1 MGINCLTT
9 NGLFKKKNLSL
20 KLCQPSFQCL
30 GTKKLAFNEGF
41 LQYLFSFSLNISS
54 VALNV
59 SPSRN
64 TWRNSSG
71 NCEFESHYWS
81 NPYRKTSFF
90 CAVSLI
96 EQAFFFFFSCWSATK
111 KYQFLSAHGERNFM
125 ASWEVVVRRCSVK
138 KMFLEISQNS
148 QENTCASLFFNKTPF
163 FTEHLWRLLLPLF
176 KDGLRMPQGYRAA
189 LTRQFTF
196 YH

>member
-20 KLCQPSFQCL
+20 KLCQPSFQYL

-148 QENTCASLFFNKTPF
+148 QENTCACVSLLIKLQASGLRQNISGG
-163 FTEHLWRLLLPLF
+163 FTEHLWWMLLYFLQFIYLF
-176 KDGLRMPQGYRAA
+176 KL
-189 LTRQFTF
+189 L
-196 YH
+196 